1 MRDETLMYLR
11 YSPAFVPI
19 VALLAICVAACDSAT
34 TSSVTTGPTPSKC
47 QLTLA
52 QPLNLVA
59 AGGTGTLAVTAQP
72 ECAWTVAS
80 QPSWISDVSP
90 TSGQGNGNVAFRAAA
105 NPVPSMREGEI
116 VVNENHVR
124 VMQEAAPCR
133 FTIAPDNQAVN
144 ASPGSASV
152 AVSTLNGCTWA
163 AKSNTSWITITS
175 GAQGNGNG
183 TVALQIAANNGGAR
197 TGTVTIADRTH
208 TITQQDATQPPAPP
222 APTPPPPTPPSPPTP
237 PAPPSCTFT
246 IAPSSES
253 IAAAG
258 GAGTPIA
265 VTAGGTCAWTAI
277 SNASWITI
285 TAGAAGTGN
294 GSVSFTVA
302 ANTGAARSGTITIA
316 SQTFT
321 VSQAAPAAPTCTYTL
336 ASSSASLS
344 ALGGPGSVNLTA
356 PAGCAWTA
364 TTGASWITISSG
376 ASGNGNGTVGFV
388 VVPNLGAARSDT
400 ILIGGQ
406 TFTVNQAA
414 VLPTCTYTLSASG
427 ATVPAAGGIG
437 TFTVTAPVGCTWTA
451 VTSATWISITSGA
464 SGSGNGTVAFT
475 AAANPGASRSDAI
488 VVAGQ
493 TFTVTQ

>member
-1 MRDETLMYLR
+1 MRDETAMSLR

-19 VALLAICVAACDSAT
+19 IAVLSLCVAACDSAT
-34 TSSVTTGPTPSKC
+34 TSSVTTGPTPTKC

-52 QPLNLVA
+52 QPSNIV
-59 AGGTGTLAVTAQP
+59 AGGGSGTIAVTAQP

-90 TSGQGNGNVAFRAAA
+90 TSGQGNGSVAFRAAA

-133 FTIAPDNQAVN
+133 FAIAPDGQTVT
-144 ASPGSASV
+144 ASAGTANV
-152 AVSTLNGCTWA
+152 AVTTLTGCTWT
-163 AKSNTSWITITS
+163 AKSNTAWITVTS

-183 TVALQIAANNGGAR
+183 SVALQIATNNGGTR
-197 TGTVTIADRTH
+197 TGTVTIADQTH
-208 TITQQDATQPPAPP
+208 TITQQNPAQP
-222 APTPPPPTPPSPPTP
+222 PTPPPPAPPPPPPPPP

-246 IAPSSES
+246 IAPTSES

-258 GAGTPIA
+258 GPGSSIA

-285 TAGAAGTGN
+285 ASGAAGTGN
-294 GSVSFTVA
+294 GSVGYTVA
-302 ANTGAARSGTITIA
+302 ANAGAARSGTMTIA
-316 SQTFT
+316 GHTFT
-321 VSQAAPAAPTCTYTL
+321 VSQAAAPTPTCTFTL
-336 ASSSASLS
+336 ASSSASLT
-344 ALGGPGSVNLTA
+344 AVGGTGSVNVTA

-364 TTGASWITISSG
+364 VTSASWITVSSG
-376 ASGNGNGTVGFV
+376 AAGNGNGTVGFV

-400 ILIGGQ
+400 ILIAGQ

-414 VLPTCTYTLSASG
+414 VIPTCTYALSASG
-427 ATVPAAGGIG
+427 ATVPAAGGTG
-437 TFTVTAPVGCTWTA
+437 SFNVTTQAGCTWTA
-451 VTSATWISITSGA
+451 VTSASWITITSGA
-464 SGSGNGTVAFT
+464 AGSGNGTVAFT
-475 AAANPGASRSDAI
+475 VAANPGASRSDAI
-488 VVAGQ
+488 AVAGQ